1 MWTEC
6 CFQID
11 ELPTDQSLVDLD
23 SVDVVGKC
31 LLIIYIEWKIF
42 YSSNNNHIFI
52 ALWGVTSE
60 AVLVYS
66 KLV

>member
-52 ALWGVTSE
+52 AL
-60 AVLVYS
+60 
-66 KLV
+66 